1 MELYDF
7 ECGRFVIKFME
18 IEDYGDV
25 GIGNS

>member
-18 IEDYGDV
+18 IEDHGDV

>member
-7 ECGRFVIKFME
+7 EYGRFVIKFME
-18 IEDYGDV
+18 IEDLGDV

>member
-18 IEDYGDV
+18 IEDYGNV